1 MRGTF
6 QFIRP
11 KVIHNGIS
19 VVART
24 RLFWAPPFRRPERR
38 VTLIYATPRMPPDA
52 AMLYT
57 RSLNFL
63 LSAVQAGS
71 RSHFVENDCQLEVN
85 EFDWKRDNTLA
96 CKVLIRINE
105 TCG

>member
-24 RLFWAPPFRRPERR
+24 RLFWAPKFRRPERR

-57 RSLNFL
+57 RPLNFL
-63 LSAVQAGS
+63 SP
-71 RSHFVENDCQLEVN
+71 E
-85 EFDWKRDNTLA
+85 
-96 CKVLIRINE
+96 VLIVEDEEDISKMLKGFFNRQEIMRC
-105 TCG
+105 TRRQTASRL